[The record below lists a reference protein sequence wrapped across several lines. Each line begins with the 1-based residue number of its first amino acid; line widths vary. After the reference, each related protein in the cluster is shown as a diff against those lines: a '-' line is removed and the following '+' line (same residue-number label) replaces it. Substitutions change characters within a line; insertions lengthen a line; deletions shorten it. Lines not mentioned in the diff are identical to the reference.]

1 MKKKL
6 IRTLLRIALL
16 AGTIFALGVGPYS
29 SDSAVQDLRAEL
41 AEIHGDPYTNRE
53 VATGLETL
61 EFTVEPNTVFPT
73 RPWVRRFF
81 GWDYHYKCTVIRSVY
96 AGDRF
101 IEMSI
106 YRYDG
111 IDPMGFGE
119 EADRAYLDMSS
130 VKSSFAIA

>member
-1 MKKKL
+1 M
-6 IRTLLRIALL
+6 
-16 AGTIFALGVGPYS
+16 
-29 SDSAVQDLRAEL
+29 
-41 AEIHGDPYTNRE
+41 
-53 VATGLETL
+53 

-106 YRYDG
+106 YEYDG
-111 IDPMGFGE
+111 IDPVGVGE

-130 VKSSFAIA
+130 VKSSFSIA